1 MGNRKPE
8 MSRDHG
14 LTVAFAVCSSRLNGR
29 ESFKRLVTKNKMTP
43 IKNKRLA
50 EI

>member
-8 MSRDHG
+8 NVRNHG
-14 LTVAFAVCSSRLNGR
+14 LTVVFAVCSSRLNGR
-29 ESFKRLVTKNKMTP
+29 KSFKRLVTKNKMAP
-43 IKNKRLA
+43 INNKRLA